1 MSTQYCV
8 ITYMEKES
16 EREWIYAYVHVQL
29 IHFAVT
35 LKLTQH
41 CKYTQIKLKQQK
53 KGRVG

>member
-1 MSTQYCV
+1 
-8 ITYMEKES
+8 MEKES